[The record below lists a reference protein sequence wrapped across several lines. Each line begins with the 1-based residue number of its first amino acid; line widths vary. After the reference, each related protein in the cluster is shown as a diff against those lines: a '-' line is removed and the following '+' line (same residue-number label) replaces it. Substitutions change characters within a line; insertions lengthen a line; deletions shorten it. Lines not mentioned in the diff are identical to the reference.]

1 MPSNQRSR
9 FARAVHVLLYGVRW
23 VLFMVLLYLRGLAFF
38 VLEGV
43 GGLAGFCFV
52 FALLFLRGTEYSFL
66 VWLFGGLSF
75 GSFVLRFVYDIVLL
89 RLSPTDAGLI
99 L

>member
-9 FARAVHVLLYGVRW
+9 LAQAGHVLQYGVRW
-23 VLFMVLLYLRGLAFF
+23 ALFMVLLFLRALVFV
-38 VLEGV
+38 VLETV
-43 GGLAGFCFV
+43 GGLAGFCFA

-75 GSFVLRFVYDIVLL
+75 GAFVVRFAYDSVLL
-89 RLSPTDAGLI
+89 WLYPGDAGLI

>member
-1 MPSNQRSR
+1 M
-9 FARAVHVLLYGVRW
+9 
-23 VLFMVLLYLRGLAFF
+23 
-38 VLEGV
+38 
-43 GGLAGFCFV
+43 